1 MYNYFESKEALLR
14 AIIHRSVNEIYQ
26 YLDVNRDGYLT
37 QTEFEF
43 FLRKIDNLLKRK
55 KPFWRLLG
63 QLLLQKDVKGQLLK
77 AFPESD
83 SLVHPGHEPGDNL
96 YPSHIM
102 EMLTQYF
109 QEKKRK
115 EGSQDN
121 DPSGELELFRT
132 ILLGY
137 SIKTIYSDEG
147 GTVNG
152 GGELDRI
159 IELFK

>member
-1 MYNYFESKEALLR
+1 
-14 AIIHRSVNEIYQ
+14 
-26 YLDVNRDGYLT
+26 
-37 QTEFEF
+37 
-43 FLRKIDNLLKRK
+43 
-55 KPFWRLLG
+55 
-63 QLLLQKDVKGQLLK
+63 
-77 AFPESD
+77 
-83 SLVHPGHEPGDNL
+83 
-96 YPSHIM
+96 M